1 MNDGLICHKK
11 IIGKFYDED
20 IPPCDNPCICCYV
33 CIKPHAVLSD
43 CSTCS
48 EFLATFFPDRS
59 SFKLSKSVTAEL
71 RFALKELF
79 AAMSVK
85 ELKVEN
91 NLHLGISNFVDD
103 FIKVIDEVKT
113 DADIIDNWH
122 ISPAIASKVFS
133 TLKNVLHGDELSDSD
148 ASESSVEDED
158 SFDEEE
164 DNSSTG
170 GEEDGDD
177 ESCIDIEV
185 FDSN

>member
-33 CIKPHAVLSD
+33 CIKSHEVVSG

-59 SFKLSKSVTAEL
+59 SSKLSKSVTSEL

-79 AAMSVK
+79 AAMSMK

-133 TLKNVLHGDELSDSD
+133 TLNNVLHGDELSDSET
-148 ASESSVEDED
+148 SESSSEEDED

-164 DNSSTG
+164 DSSNTE
-170 GEEDGDD
+170 EEDGDV
-177 ESCIDIEV
+177 ESYIDV
-185 FDSN
+185 GAFDGY